1 MSTASFRPADGERI
15 YAVGDV
21 HGCESLFGEL
31 MRKIREDN
39 FARHPAQT
47 RIVLLGD
54 VVDRGKDSASLLR
67 RVMKYS
73 QSMVGKFTV
82 LMGNHELL
90 MHNSIAGDMKA
101 LAAWMKLGGD
111 ATLASFGVPS
121 QLVHEGATERLLV
134 SARRM
139 IEPDLVLWLE
149 RLPLT
154 LISGALLFVH
164 AGVRPQVALA
174 DQTAEDLLWIREPF
188 LLSPERREYL
198 TVHGHSI
205 CKEGPLRFD
214 NRVAMDT
221 GAFETGKLSAA
232 GFYGE
237 ESWFITT

>member
-15 YAVGDV
+15 YAIGDV

-39 FARHPAQT
+39 LARYPAQT

-73 QSMVGKFTV
+73 QTMAGRFIV

-90 MHNSIAGDMKA
+90 MQSSIAGDMKA
-101 LAAWMKLGGD
+101 LSAWIKLGGD
-111 ATLASFGVPS
+111 ATLTSFGVPS
-121 QLVHEGATERLLV
+121 QLVHEGATERLLA
-134 SARRM
+134 SARRI

-205 CKEGPLRFD
+205 CKEGPLRLD
-214 NRVAMDT
+214 NRVALDT